1 MRHTIIR
8 GVFFLILLSVLSAS
22 GVSQLRNLSP
32 YTRDRINPERTY
44 FVLRDNGSAE
54 FVWSSEWTHMTANA
68 YDGKS
73 AIFVWHFK
81 DGSKAYSQQG
91 LGIGEFGK
99 NSGYLVTDKS
109 ADLEDIHR
117 KKIQPLTLNNYPVKV
132 ELWVGEVSESEGY
145 SLEFLG
151 DDACVQTP
159 SIKYNVTY
167 SFTACPVK

>member
-1 MRHTIIR
+1 MHRILKGTF
-8 GVFFLILLSVLSAS
+8 VLILLSVLTAS
-22 GVSQLRNLSP
+22 GISQLRNLSQ

-44 FVLRDNGSAE
+44 FVLHDTGSAE

-68 YDGKS
+68 NDEKS

-91 LGIGEFGK
+91 QGIGEIGK
-99 NSGYLVTDKS
+99 NSGYLVTDKA

-117 KKIQPLTLNNYPVKV
+117 KKIQPLKIDNYPVKV
-132 ELWVGEVSESEGY
+132 ELWVGEISESGGY

-151 DDACVQTP
+151 DDACMQTP
-159 SIKYNVTY
+159 RIEYNVSY
-167 SFTACPVK
+167 RFAACPH